1 MRNNCLQMLMGGGV
15 NTSKLKYLTDFR
27 RKGGCYDKIDDG
39 TEESRQEYFA
49 VATF

>member
-1 MRNNCLQMLMGGGV
+1 MRNNCLQMLMGGGKHLLTQV
-15 NTSKLKYLTDFR
+15 SLTDFR
-27 RKGGCYDKIDDG
+27 RKGGWYDKIDDG